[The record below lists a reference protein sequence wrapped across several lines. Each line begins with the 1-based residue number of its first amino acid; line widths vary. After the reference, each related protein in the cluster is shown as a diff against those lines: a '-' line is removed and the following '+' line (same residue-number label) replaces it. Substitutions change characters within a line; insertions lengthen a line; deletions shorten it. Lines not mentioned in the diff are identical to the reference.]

1 MKAIILA
8 AIAILPAFSK
18 FSEGLKEKYSIEVLA
33 EGQ

>member
-8 AIAILPAFSK
+8 AIAILPAFST
-18 FSEGLKEKYSIEVLA
+18 FSEDLKAKYSIELLA